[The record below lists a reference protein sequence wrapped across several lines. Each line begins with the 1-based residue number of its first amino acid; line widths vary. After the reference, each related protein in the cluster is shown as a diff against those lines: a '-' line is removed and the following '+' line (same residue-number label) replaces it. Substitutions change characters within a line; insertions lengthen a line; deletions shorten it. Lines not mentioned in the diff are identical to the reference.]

1 MTNIQKYR
9 EKDMRNRKK
18 FLLIILIFIFIIS
31 ISATVSA
38 KEIAVDGSS
47 GADFR
52 SIQEAVNH
60 SVPGDI
66 IIVRPGTYTE
76 NVRVDVTGLTI
87 RSESRNNNV
96 QIKPLDESESVF
108 LIKADNVT
116 ISGFNITGTNKEIP
130 DHRGGIC
137 LENAGNCSITGNIF
151 IENKNGVFLDR
162 SSYNTVSENLFF
174 NDELNEE
181 IFTYQADMNN
191 LTGNTIENGY
201 ITEGAESSGNLIAG
215 NKVSNGGIII
225 GCCGRNNVVSG
236 NTISNCSL
244 GISAY
249 DTGVNFSNNRI
260 TDCKCGIHLSFTGG
274 AGIYDNTISHC
285 GVGISLSDG
294 CLGVE
299 IVNNTIISSE
309 ECGIVDQYDEGG
321 KRIYN
326 NYFNNTVNVR
336 FGAGAGNTWNSSL
349 ASGSNIVGG
358 PYIGGNFWA
367 KPDGT
372 GFSQICVDL
381 DGNGIG
387 DLPYKVYEDPYNVY
401 EDEFDY
407 LPLVSLSSLQSTV
420 TPTANFTASATNGTA
435 PLVVKFADLSKNAV
449 LWNWDLDGDGISD
462 STKQNPVYAYKT
474 SGNYTVNLT
483 VSNGINTSSK
493 LVNITV
499 GKRVSA
505 TWPFVYIT
513 NNGAF
518 SVIDTETGIVISS
531 VKVGSGQGVAVSP
544 DGKKAYVANLGSNNV
559 SVIDTATNT
568 VIATVN
574 VGIDPS
580 KVAVT
585 QDGSKVYVVN
595 YGSNNVSVIDTEIN
609 TVKATVPVGNTP
621 RGIAVTPD
629 GKKVYVANYG
639 NNSVRGNTTSVIDTA
654 TNTVIATV
662 PVGEHPWGVAVTPD
676 GTKVYVT
683 TYYYVSIIDTATN
696 AVIATVDVTRRPQEV
711 IVNPT
716 GTKVYVTGGNSF
728 VSVIDTATGKVLTT
742 LNVGKYPEEIA
753 VSPNGKKVYVV
764 TKGSYENNYSNNIS
778 VIDTSNDTVSSI
790 VNIEVSPGG
799 IAIIPEPEPVFP
811 VANFSSN
818 VNEGFAPLAVKF
830 NDSSENATKWNWDFG
845 DGATSTEQNPTHT
858 YFSAGTYNVNLI
870 VSNVKGTSSKSAII
884 IVQSQSSSSGGSSR
898 GSNHSN
904 GGRGAGGAG
913 GSPEPQS
920 NVGAKEISQTFITS
934 GSAVKFNFPQ
944 KATPVLYL
952 SFDSKKT
959 AGKTTTIVEM
969 LKGKSTLV
977 TGLPSGE
984 VYKYLNIWVGNG
996 GFGDSNNIA
1005 NAVINFKVEKSWIQD
1020 GNIDKSSI
1028 TLNRYS
1034 DKKWNQLSTNLSGED
1049 DKYLYFTAKT
1059 PGFSSFAITGKT
1071 TATGTAVQ
1079 PATGNKTPSAVDDT
1093 QNNAGNET
1101 AKIDQTPERTQSSN
1115 NYGKEGAKTP
1125 DFEIA
1130 SGIVCLLSVFLYKR
1144 R

>member
-1 MTNIQKYR
+1 
-9 EKDMRNRKK
+9 MRNRIKVP
-18 FLLIILIFIFIIS
+18 LIILIFIFIIS
-31 ISATVSA
+31 SSATASA
-38 KEIAVDGSS
+38 KEITVNDGS

-52 SIQEAVNH
+52 SIQEAVNN
-60 SVPGDI
+60 SVPGDT

-76 NVRVDVTGLTI
+76 NILVNMTGLTI
-87 RSESRNNNV
+87 RSGSKNNNV
-96 QIKPLDESESVF
+96 QVKPLDESESVF

-116 ISGFNITGTNKEIP
+116 ISGFNITGANKETF
-130 DHRGGIC
+130 DHTTGGIC
-137 LENAGNCSITGNIF
+137 LENATNCMIKGNIF
-151 IENKNGVFLDR
+151 IENKKGVFLNR

-181 IFTYQADMNN
+181 IFTYQSDMNN

-215 NKVSNGGIII
+215 NKISNGGIII
-225 GCCGRNNVVSG
+225 GCCGRNNEVSG
-236 NTISNCSL
+236 NMISNCSL
-244 GISAY
+244 GISAF

-274 AGIYDNTISHC
+274 AGVYDNTISNC

-294 CLGVE
+294 CPGVE
-299 IVNNTIISSE
+299 ITNNTIMSSA

-336 FGAGAGNTWNSSL
+336 LVAGAGNTWNSSL
-349 ASGSNIVGG
+349 TRGTNIAGG

-381 DGNGIG
+381 DKNGIG
-387 DLPYKVYEDPYNVY
+387 DLPYKIYEDPYNVY

-407 LPLVSLSSLQSTV
+407 LPLVSLSSPQNTV
-420 TPTANFTASATNGTA
+420 TPTANFTASFTNGTA
-435 PLVVKFADLSKNAV
+435 PLVVKFTDLSKNAV
-449 LWNWDLDGDGISD
+449 VWNWDLDGDGISD

-830 NDSSENATKWNWDFG
+830 YDSSENATEWNWDFG
-845 DGATSTEQNPTHT
+845 DGSTSTEQNPMYT
-858 YFSAGTYNVNLI
+858 YSEIGTYTVNLTA
-870 VSNVKGTSSKSAII
+870 SNENGANSKLTTIT
-884 IVQSQSSSSGGSSR
+884 VLEVSSSSGGSSHR
-898 GSNHSN
+898 SS
-904 GGRGAGGAG
+904 GGGGAG

-920 NVGAKEISQTFITS
+920 NVEAKEISQTFITS
-934 GSAVKFNFPQ
+934 GSTVKFDFSQ

-952 SFDSKKT
+952 SFDSQKT

-1005 NAVINFKVEKSWIQD
+1005 NAVINFKVEKNWIK
-1020 GNIDKSSI
+1020 DKSIGQSSI
-1028 TLNRYS
+1028 TLNRYG

-1059 PGFSSFAITGKT
+1059 SGFSSFAITGH
-1071 TATGTAVQ
+1071 
-1079 PATGNKTPSAVDDT
+1079 S
-1093 QNNAGNET
+1093 T
-1101 AKIDQTPERTQSSN
+1101 AKENKDGIQSENSENATSDITLQPLNQANGSTSEKKSMNTP
-1115 NYGKEGAKTP
+1115 GF
-1125 DFEIA
+1125 D
-1130 SGIVCLLSVFLYKR
+1130 IVYAVICLFGVLLYR

>member
-1 MTNIQKYR
+1 MI
-9 EKDMRNRKK
+9 NRIKVP
-18 FLLIILIFIFIIS
+18 LIILIFIFIIS
-31 ISATVSA
+31 SSATASA
-38 KEIAVDGSS
+38 KEVTVDDSS

-52 SIQEAVNH
+52 SIQEAVNN
-60 SVPGDI
+60 SVPWDT

-76 NVRVDVTGLTI
+76 NILVNITGLTI
-87 RSESRNNNV
+87 RSGLKNSDVEV
-96 QIKPLDESESVF
+96 KPLDESESVF
-108 LIKADNVT
+108 RIKADNVA
-116 ISGFNITGTNKEIP
+116 ISGFNITGANKETF
-130 DHRGGIC
+130 DHTTGGIC
-137 LENAGNCSITGNIF
+137 LENATNCMIKGNIF
-151 IENKNGVFLDR
+151 IENKKGVFLNR

-181 IFTYQADMNN
+181 IFTYQSDMNN

-215 NKVSNGGIII
+215 NKISNGGIII
-225 GCCGRNNVVSG
+225 GCCGRNNEVSG
-236 NTISNCSL
+236 NMISNCSL

-260 TDCKCGIHLSFTGG
+260 TDCQCGIHLSFTGG
-274 AGIYDNTISHC
+274 AGVYDNTISNC

-299 IVNNTIISSE
+299 ITNNTIMSSS

-336 FGAGAGNTWNSSL
+336 PVAGAGGNTWNSSL
-349 ASGSNIVGG
+349 TRGNNIAGG

-387 DLPYKVYEDPYNVY
+387 DLPYKIYEDPYNVY

-407 LPLVSLSSLQSTV
+407 LPLVSLSSPQNTV
-420 TPTANFTASATNGTA
+420 TPTANFTASVTNGTA

-629 GKKVYVANYG
+629 GKKVYVANCG

-818 VNEGFAPLAVKF
+818 VNEGFAPLVVKF
-830 NDSSENATKWNWDFG
+830 YDSSENATEWNWDFG
-845 DGATSTEQNPTHT
+845 DGSTSTEQNPMYT
-858 YFSAGTYNVNLI
+858 YSEIGTYTVNLTA
-870 VSNVKGTSSKSAII
+870 SNENGANSKLTTIT
-884 IVQSQSSSSGGSSR
+884 VLEVSSSSGGSSHR
-898 GSNHSN
+898 SS
-904 GGRGAGGAG
+904 GGGGAG

-934 GSAVKFNFPQ
+934 GSTVKFDFPQ

-952 SFDSKKT
+952 SFDSQKT

-1005 NAVINFKVEKSWIQD
+1005 NVVINFKVEKNWIK
-1020 GNIDKSSI
+1020 DKSIGQSSI

-1059 PGFSSFAITGKT
+1059 SGFSSFAITG
-1071 TATGTAVQ
+1071 
-1079 PATGNKTPSAVDDT
+1079 NS
-1093 QNNAGNET
+1093 T
-1101 AKIDQTPERTQSSN
+1101 AKENKDGIISENNEDVVSDITQQPLNQENDSTSETKSMSTP
-1115 NYGKEGAKTP
+1115 GF
-1125 DFEIA
+1125 D
-1130 SGIVCLLSVFLYKR
+1130 IVYAVICLFGVLLYR

>member
-60 SVPGDI
+60 SVLGDI

-174 NDELNEE
+174 NEELNEE

-244 GISAY
+244 GISAF

-381 DGNGIG
+381 DRNGIG
-387 DLPYKVYEDPYNVY
+387 DLPYNIYEN
-401 EDEFDY
+401 EFDY
-407 LPLVSLSSLQSTV
+407 LPLVSLSSLQNSV
-420 TPTANFTASATNGTA
+420 TPTANFTASVTNGPA
-435 PLVVKFADLSKNAV
+435 PLVVKFTDLSKNAIV
-449 LWNWDLDGDGISD
+449 WNWDFDNDGISD
-462 STKQNPVYAYKT
+462 STEQNPVHVYRT
-474 SGNYTVNLT
+474 QGNYTVNLT
-483 VSNGINTSSK
+483 ASNGLNTNSK
-493 LVNITV
+493 LASISVE
-499 GKRVSA
+499 KRVSSM
-505 TWPFVYIT
+505 WPFIYIID
-513 NNGAF
+513 GAV
-518 SVIDTETGIVISS
+518 SVIDTATGLAITK
-531 VKVGSGQGVAVSP
+531 VKVGRSMPEGVAVTP
-544 DGKKAYVANLGSNNV
+544 DGKKAYVTDRWGVNVSVVDTATNTVTDTVKVGSDPYGVAISPDGKKVYVANSGSNNISIINTDANTVTATVPVGNQPEGIAITPDGKKVYVANSGNSSTPDDTVSVIDTATNMVTATVHVGNYSSGVAVNPDGKKVYVANLYNRTV

-568 VIATVN
+568 VTDTLDVENSPDEIVVN
-574 VGIDPS
+574 PTG
-580 KVAVT
+580 T
-585 QDGSKVYVVN
+585 KVYVAGMKKGYAAGTDDGFVSAIDT
-595 YGSNNVSVIDTEIN
+595 SNNTII
-609 TVKATVPVGNTP
+609 ATMDIVGGSP
-621 RGIAVTPD
+621 IGLAVTPD
-629 GKKVYVANYG
+629 GKKVYVANS
-639 NNSVRGNTTSVIDTA
+639 NIS
-654 TNTVIATV
+654 
-662 PVGEHPWGVAVTPD
+662 
-676 GTKVYVT
+676 
-683 TYYYVSIIDTATN
+683 
-696 AVIATVDVTRRPQEV
+696 
-711 IVNPT
+711 
-716 GTKVYVTGGNSF
+716 GNS
-728 VSVIDTATGKVLTT
+728 T
-742 LNVGKYPEEIA
+742 L
-753 VSPNGKKVYVV
+753 
-764 TKGSYENNYSNNIS
+764 S
-778 VIDTSNDTVSSI
+778 VIDTSNDTVSAT
-790 VNIEVSPGG
+790 VNIENPGR
-799 IAIIPEPEPVFP
+799 IAIIPEPEPVYP

-818 VNEGFAPLAVKF
+818 VSEGFAPLAVKF
-830 NDSSENATKWNWDFG
+830 NDCSE
-845 DGATSTEQNPTHT
+845 
-858 YFSAGTYNVNLI
+858 
-870 VSNVKGTSSKSAII
+870 
-884 IVQSQSSSSGGSSR
+884 
-898 GSNHSN
+898 
-904 GGRGAGGAG
+904 
-913 GSPEPQS
+913 
-920 NVGAKEISQTFITS
+920 
-934 GSAVKFNFPQ
+934 
-944 KATPVLYL
+944 
-952 SFDSKKT
+952 KT
-959 AGKTTTIVEM
+959 AGKNWDFRD
-969 LKGKSTLV
+969 KNYST
-977 TGLPSGE
+977 
-984 VYKYLNIWVGNG
+984 
-996 GFGDSNNIA
+996 D
-1005 NAVINFKVEKSWIQD
+1005 
-1020 GNIDKSSI
+1020 
-1028 TLNRYS
+1028 
-1034 DKKWNQLSTNLSGED
+1034 
-1049 DKYLYFTAKT
+1049 
-1059 PGFSSFAITGKT
+1059 
-1071 TATGTAVQ
+1071 
-1079 PATGNKTPSAVDDT
+1079 
-1093 QNNAGNET
+1093 QNPVHT
-1101 AKIDQTPERTQSSN
+1101 YR
-1115 NYGKEGAKTP
+1115 
-1125 DFEIA
+1125 F
-1130 SGIVCLLSVFLYKR
+1130 
-1144 R
+1144 